1 MLPFGHLIFV
11 WMIGLLIQKISNI
24 KISNL
29 GWGLLFFGGILPDV
43 DYLFVWIFNN
53 FVHRTFTH
61 SLVFVLLSFFM
72 IYLVLKNYKLE
83 KETIFISLGVLT
95 HIFLDMFFNPGVI
108 LFWPIGTWFSFYGLT
123 NYLIVNLPTLDILN
137 NFINFLIFD
146 IGLGIIWLSY
156 LYLKGNIK
164 FN

>member
-61 SLVFVLLSFFM
+61 SLVFVLLSFFVV
-72 IYLVLKNYKLE
+72 YYVLKNYKFE
-83 KETIFISLGVLT
+83 KEAIFISLGILC
-95 HIFLDMFFNPGVI
+95 HIFLDMFFRPGVM
-108 LFWPIGTWFSFYGLT
+108 LFWPIGTWFSFYGLS
-123 NYLIVNLPTLDILN
+123 NYLIVNLSTLKNLN
-137 NFINFLIFD
+137 NYINFLIFD
-146 IGLGIIWLSY
+146 IGLGIIWLGY
-156 LYLKGNIK
+156 LYIKGNIK